1 MGRERIERGDEIRV
15 CPWGWL
21 YPSLN
26 ETALSYDTLTE
37 RERETELV
45 RERGDPVA
53 SRQVSDSFGMLV
65 GYSATMPS
73 SFQSSIK
80 EDACP

>member
-1 MGRERIERGDEIRV
+1 MGRERIRTGNEIQV
-15 CPWGWL
+15 CPWGRL

-26 ETALSYDTLTE
+26 ETALSYDTMTGGE
-37 RERETELV
+37 RERAA
-45 RERGDPVA
+45 RDRGDLVA

-65 GYSATMPS
+65 GYSATMAS

-80 EDACP
+80 EDASP